1 MVGDKAS
8 LSRFKKIEIISSIFS
23 KHNAVRV
30 EINYKEKNWKKH
42 KQVEAK
48 QSATKQPMNHWI
60 NQRGN
65 KYLETNDN
73 NMTI

>member
-23 KHNAVRV
+23 KHNAVTV

-48 QSATKQPMNHWI
+48 QSATKQPMNH
-60 NQRGN
+60 
-65 KYLETNDN
+65 
-73 NMTI
+73 